1 MNCNASLS
9 TNIKWTVKQC
19 LLNCSIEIQ
28 LDPSIITTSNEL
40 FIPVNT
46 LLYGTYEL
54 KLTVTMTALPNM
66 TSTAFVYIIIIP
78 SSIIVNLIQYG
89 TSMIVN
95 GYQQDLTLNPGAYS
109 VDPDANTFNASVS
122 RY

>member
-1 MNCNASLS
+1 LS
-9 TNIKWTVKQC
+9 
-19 LLNCSIEIQ
+19 EIQ
-28 LDPSIITTSNEL
+28 LDASIITTSSEL

-54 KLTVTMTALPNM
+54 KLTVTMTASPSM
-66 TSTAFVYIIIIP
+66 TSTAFVYVTVIP
-78 SSIIVNLIQYG
+78 SSITANLMQYG
-89 TSMIVN
+89 TSVIVN

-122 RY
+122 RYWCIEY

>member
-19 LLNCSIEIQ
+19 SSNCSIEIQ

-46 LLYGTYEL
+46 LVYGTYEL
-54 KLTVTMTALPNM
+54 KLTVTMRASPYM
-66 TSTAFVYIIIIP
+66 TSTAFVYVTIIP
-78 SSIIVNLIQYG
+78 SSITVNLMQYG

-95 GYQQDLTLNPGAYS
+95 GYQQDLTFNPGRYS
-109 VDPDANTFNASVS
+109 VDPDANTFNASVNG
-122 RY
+122 Y

>member
-9 TNIKWTVKQC
+9 TIIKWTIKQC
-19 LLNCSIEIQ
+19 SSVCSTTIR
-28 LDPSIITTSNEL
+28 LDQSIITTSNEL

-54 KLTVTMTALPNM
+54 KFTVTMTASPNM
-66 TSTAFVYIIIIP
+66 TSTAFVYVIIIP
-78 SSIIVNLIQYG
+78 SSITVNLIQFG

-95 GYQQDLTLNPGAYS
+95 GYQQDLTLNPGTYS
-109 VDPDANTFNASVS
+109 VDPDSITFNASVS
-122 RY
+122 G